1 VVSIKEVLS
10 RVRKGTTVAALSKE
24 LDMREATLRA
34 MLEFMVEKDYLEELK
49 VGGSCAGCS
58 LKMKCNVP
66 ESGKQRVKM
75 YVLTKE
81 GIEYIKENNESKEAV
96 TIRK

>member
-1 VVSIKEVLS
+1 MVSIKEVLS

-58 LKMKCNVP
+58 LSRKCNVP
-66 ESGKQRVKM
+66 ASGERKVRM

-81 GIEYIKENNESKEAV
+81 GEEYVRE
-96 TIRK
+96 T